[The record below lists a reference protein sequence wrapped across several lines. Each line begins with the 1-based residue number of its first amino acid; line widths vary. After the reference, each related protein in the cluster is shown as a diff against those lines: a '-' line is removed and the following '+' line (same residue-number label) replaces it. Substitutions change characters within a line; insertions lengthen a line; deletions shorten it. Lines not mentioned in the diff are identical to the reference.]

1 VWDRLSYARAMTV
14 VGNYAYAVGDML
26 EIIDISN
33 PINPIFKGNYDI
45 NDGRSIQV
53 VGNYAY
59 IADTASGLKIIDIS
73 NPTTPTLKGN
83 YDTPGSAV
91 GVQVV
96 GNYAYVADH
105 GSGLQIIDI
114 SNPLAPTLKGNYDT
128 PGYANGVQVVG
139 NYAYVADGTSGLQII
154 NISNPTAPALY
165 GNYDTPG
172 SAVGVQ
178 VVGNYAYVAD
188 YGSGLQIIDIS
199 NPLAPTLKGNYDTP
213 GSAVGVQV
221 VGNYAYVTDANK
233 GLQIIDI
240 SNPSTPK
247 LGVNY
252 NIAYYS
258 IYDVQVVGKYAYV
271 VNEQWLDIIDIS
283 NLSFNPN
290 LVAKYYTSSLSTDVQ
305 VVGNYAYVADG
316 NKGLDIIDISNP
328 TTPTLKGNYDTS
340 GRALGVQVVGNYAYV
355 TDYWSGL
362 QIIDISNPTTPT
374 LKGNYNTSG
383 DAVDL
388 QVVGNYAYVA
398 DGSSGLQ
405 IIDISNP
412 TAPTLKGNYN
422 TPGGALRVQVV
433 GNYAYVADGS
443 SGLQII
449 DISNPTAPTLKS
461 NYDTSG
467 NANGVQV
474 VGNYAYVA
482 DGVSGLQIIDISN
495 PTAPTLKSNYDTT
508 GSARDVQIVGNY
520 AYVADVKGGLN
531 IIDVSDLTPANQSP
545 TNLALSNSTIAENQA
560 INTVVANF
568 SSTDPDTGNTFTYSL
583 VSGTGATDNSLFS
596 ITNNQLTTNSVFDFE
611 TKNSY
616 SVRLRT
622 TDQGGLFFERQL
634 TIGVSN
640 VNETPTNLTLSNSI
654 VAENQ
659 VIGTVVG
666 NFSSTDPDTGN
677 TFTYSLVTGN
687 GATDNSLFTI
697 SGNQLRTNA
706 VFDFETKNSYSV
718 RVRTT
723 DQGGLFFDK
732 QLTIGVTDVNETPTN
747 LTLSNSAVAENK
759 VLGTV
764 VGNLTTTDPDTANTF
779 TYSLVTGNGAT
790 DNSLFTIT
798 NNQLKTN
805 SVFDFETKNSYSIRV
820 KTTDQGG
827 LSFEKQLNIAVSNV
841 NETPTNL
848 ALSNNTVAENQ
859 IIGTVIG
866 NLSSTDPDTG
876 NTFTYSLV
884 SGTGATD
891 NSLFTISG
899 NQLKTN
905 SVFDFET
912 KNSYSIRVQTR
923 DQGGLTYQ
931 KQLTINISN
940 LTDNT
945 ITGTANTNNI
955 TTTNDKDI
963 IDAVAGNDTITSVF
977 TNLQQNDNINGGL
990 GTDTL
995 IITGGTSANSLII
1008 NANNTTNQIGNI
1020 TGTTV
1025 LGFERFDLSSFTG
1038 NVNFTGIDGNDWIK
1052 GGSGTGNLSGG
1063 KGNDSL
1069 YLGSDTAV
1077 DNVNYVLGHGTDTVY
1092 QFVRGVGGDKL
1103 NFTGIANFDVI
1114 TSGTST
1120 LVRVGDGIGG
1130 NTGFG
1135 TGQLLVTLSGTSGF
1149 TSANANI
1156 NLFGGNFLFN

>member
-1 VWDRLSYARAMTV
+1 
-14 VGNYAYAVGDML
+14 
-26 EIIDISN
+26 
-33 PINPIFKGNYDI
+33 
-45 NDGRSIQV
+45 
-53 VGNYAY
+53 
-59 IADTASGLKIIDIS
+59 
-73 NPTTPTLKGN
+73 
-83 YDTPGSAV
+83 
-91 GVQVV
+91 
-96 GNYAYVADH
+96 
-105 GSGLQIIDI
+105 
-114 SNPLAPTLKGNYDT
+114 
-128 PGYANGVQVVG
+128 
-139 NYAYVADGTSGLQII
+139 
-154 NISNPTAPALY
+154 
-165 GNYDTPG
+165 
-172 SAVGVQ
+172 
-178 VVGNYAYVAD
+178 VGNYAYVAD